1 MVFRQKQPPTRSKR
15 LPLAWVL
22 SFPYALLILASLG
35 FLHVW
40 ENQSRS
46 QSGPILAGGPAQSPS
61 TVLKAPKFQGSS
73 PKIFWV
79 AGLSVLGA
87 VALGRGLSDWL
98 LRPVKQIT
106 ETCEDLAAE
115 PRLIEDVLLGAKTTP
130 ILELA
135 QLENA
140 LEEMLD
146 QFQRQWADLEAQ
158 RQSSQNLCGH
168 ILQSQGELI
177 LRTSPEGRITFANL
191 AVCNLWGRSLE
202 EISGTSWRDWLSSQD
217 YSALFSPLQR
227 LSKAEPSFLAERF
240 HSVGVSQ
247 ARWIQWLGQGLFEP
261 TGELRE
267 IQWVGRDISALKEN
281 QHLIERITETT
292 PTLLYIYDQI
302 ENRNIYVNRSVTDLL
317 GYSPQEVQ
325 AMGGN
330 LLPTI
335 CHPEDFPRIMASQ
348 AELRTLPVGA
358 EIRIDYRVRDA
369 RGKWR
374 WLSSRDQVF
383 TCAEDGRVHYT
394 LGTAQDITERKE
406 AELRLQ
412 QAQAFVGAI
421 LENIPDIVYVKDAQS
436 LKIVRV
442 NQAAEKLFGQRR
454 EKLLGKNN
462 FHLFPSAQADVLT
475 RQERQL
481 LRAQKALDIAEEVV
495 TSPTQGIRILRTQKI
510 PMGSGEDKPRYLL
523 VISQDVTERR
533 ESEQR
538 LTQLAHH
545 IPGVIYQFRMRPD
558 GSFHFPYASD
568 GIRDIYSVRPAQ
580 VKEDANPVLDVIH
593 PEDRERVYGS
603 VLDSA
608 LSLAP
613 WECEYRVC
621 PPNGRERWVRGH
633 ATPRRSPDGSVI
645 WHGYINDVTERKQ
658 VELALADSQAKFATI
673 FQTSPDP
680 MWTAILETGLCIE
693 VNRAFCVLL
702 EYEPEQVIGKTCR
715 EFGFWDNLADLNYF
729 RQRMMTH
736 NEIENFEV
744 VVRTSARQAKTVL
757 LSAKVQK
764 LGGQDCVLGTLKEIT
779 ARKQMESFLLAA
791 KERAE
796 LAELEL
802 QQAQLCLEEANSK
815 LRQLVNTD
823 SLTGVA
829 NRRCFDQRL
838 EQEWLRLQ
846 RERQPLS
853 LIVLDVDY
861 FKKYNDFYGHPQG
874 DRCLIQIAQALSSQV
889 TRSTDL
895 VARIGGEEF
904 ALLLP
909 NTPLKGAET
918 IAQRLQDYL
927 ANLNL
932 PHLGAPLY
940 QRVTISLG
948 ITTEIPSAASSP
960 SALLSRADQALY
972 LAKEQGRNRSVVF
985 ESAPA

>member
-1 MVFRQKQPPTRSKR
+1 
-15 LPLAWVL
+15 
-22 SFPYALLILASLG
+22 
-35 FLHVW
+35 
-40 ENQSRS
+40 
-46 QSGPILAGGPAQSPS
+46 
-61 TVLKAPKFQGSS
+61 
-73 PKIFWV
+73 
-79 AGLSVLGA
+79 
-87 VALGRGLSDWL
+87 
-98 LRPVKQIT
+98 
-106 ETCEDLAAE
+106 
-115 PRLIEDVLLGAKTTP
+115 
-130 ILELA
+130 
-135 QLENA
+135 
-140 LEEMLD
+140 
-146 QFQRQWADLEAQ
+146 
-158 RQSSQNLCGH
+158 
-168 ILQSQGELI
+168 
-177 LRTSPEGRITFANL
+177 
-191 AVCNLWGRSLE
+191 
-202 EISGTSWRDWLSSQD
+202 
-217 YSALFSPLQR
+217 
-227 LSKAEPSFLAERF
+227 
-240 HSVGVSQ
+240 
-247 ARWIQWLGQGLFEP
+247 
-261 TGELRE
+261 
-267 IQWVGRDISALKEN
+267 
-281 QHLIERITETT
+281 
-292 PTLLYIYDQI
+292 
-302 ENRNIYVNRSVTDLL
+302 
-317 GYSPQEVQ
+317 
-325 AMGGN
+325 
-330 LLPTI
+330 
-335 CHPEDFPRIMASQ
+335 
-348 AELRTLPVGA
+348 
-358 EIRIDYRVRDA
+358 
-369 RGKWR
+369 
-374 WLSSRDQVF
+374 
-383 TCAEDGRVHYT
+383 
-394 LGTAQDITERKE
+394 
-406 AELRLQ
+406 
-412 QAQAFVGAI
+412 
-421 LENIPDIVYVKDAQS
+421 
-436 LKIVRV
+436 
-442 NQAAEKLFGQRR
+442 
-454 EKLLGKNN
+454 
-462 FHLFPSAQADVLT
+462 
-475 RQERQL
+475 
-481 LRAQKALDIAEEVV
+481 
-495 TSPTQGIRILRTQKI
+495 
-510 PMGSGEDKPRYLL
+510 
-523 VISQDVTERR
+523 
-533 ESEQR
+533 
-538 LTQLAHH
+538 
-545 IPGVIYQFRMRPD
+545 
-558 GSFHFPYASD
+558 
-568 GIRDIYSVRPAQ
+568 
-580 VKEDANPVLDVIH
+580 
-593 PEDRERVYGS
+593 
-603 VLDSA
+603 
-608 LSLAP
+608 
-613 WECEYRVC
+613 
-621 PPNGRERWVRGH
+621 
-633 ATPRRSPDGSVI
+633 
-645 WHGYINDVTERKQ
+645 
-658 VELALADSQAKFATI
+658 
-673 FQTSPDP
+673 
-680 MWTAILETGLCIE
+680 MWTAILETGLCNE

-960 SALLSRADQALY
+960 STLLSRADQALY